1 MQDKKAG
8 FPPKD
13 ERTIYVEGRA
23 AHYTFIISGWFLVG
37 LIWYNG
43 FGVSVFGLPE
53 LNAVQALAASILVMA
68 AIYAGLR

>member
-1 MQDKKAG
+1 MSKVVQHTIRSLYLAG
-8 FPPKD
+8 SW
-13 ERTIYVEGRA
+13 
-23 AHYTFIISGWFLVG
+23 SGLSG
-37 LIWYNG
+37 TNG